1 MDPNVKVPFM
11 ITNAQ
16 LRAARGLLGW
26 SQARL
31 AEASGLGIATIKRM
45 EGERGPL
52 RSSAEN
58 VLKVQ
63 QALEDAGVFFIDEDE
78 ELGQGVRLAKTRRS
92 LVKQGLG
99 EHPVARVEPNPR
111 PQ

>member
-1 MDPNVKVPFM
+1 M
-11 ITNAQ
+11 ITNTQ
-16 LRAARGLLGW
+16 LRAARGLIGW

-63 QALEDAGVFFIDEDE
+63 QALEDTGVIFIDEDE
-78 ELGQGVRLAKTRRS
+78 LGPGVRLR
-92 LVKQGLG
+92 
-99 EHPVARVEPNPR
+99 EPTSR
-111 PQ
+111 

>member
-1 MDPNVKVPFM
+1 M
-11 ITNAQ
+11 ISNAQ

-45 EGERGPL
+45 EGDRGPL

-63 QALEDAGVFFIDEDE
+63 KALEDAGVIFIDADE
-78 ELGQGVRLAKTRRS
+78 EGPGVRLRANQAGR
-92 LVKQGLG
+92 
-99 EHPVARVEPNPR
+99 
-111 PQ
+111 

>member
-1 MDPNVKVPFM
+1 MDPDVKDSAAFQRNNILLM

-31 AEASGLGIATIKRM
+31 AEGSGIGIATVKRM

-52 RSSAEN
+52 RSSAGN
-58 VLKVQ
+58 VWKVQ
-63 QALEDAGVFFIDEDE
+63 QALEDAGVIFIDADDE
-78 ELGQGVRLAKTRRS
+78 GPGVRLK
-92 LVKQGLG
+92 
-99 EHPVARVEPNPR
+99 EPLPE
-111 PQ
+111 

>member
-1 MDPNVKVPFM
+1 MDPDVKGFTAFQRNTILFM

-16 LRAARGLLGW
+16 LRAARGFLGW

-52 RSSAEN
+52 RSSAGN

-63 QALEDAGVFFIDEDE
+63 QGLGDAGVIFIDADE
-78 ELGQGVRLAKTRRS
+78 EGPGVRLKAN
-92 LVKQGLG
+92 QAG
-99 EHPVARVEPNPR
+99 
-111 PQ
+111 Q